1 MKFKVLRR
9 DDGVMMKL
17 TQYNVDCNSYDGYTS
32 GSTKVVPTDVI
43 EDNTYDTI
51 YSSTKEAAIRLVKPP
66 TITRELTEEELGG
79 QVEITEDINA
89 VLDTSATTIAETY
102 NTQTLEVV
110 DRQVVRTENTEQLDN
125 DEYTVTVENLD
136 EEVGE

>member
-1 MKFKVLRR
+1 
-9 DDGVMMKL
+9 MKL

-89 VLDTSATTIAETY
+89 VLDTSATAIAETY

-110 DRQVVRTENTEQLDN
+110 DR
-125 DEYTVTVENLD
+125 
-136 EEVGE
+136 